1 MASFNQVT
9 LLGNLTR
16 DVELRQI
23 QSGTSVCDLGLAV
36 NDRVKRGDQWIDE
49 VSFFDVTCWGRTAEI
64 ANEYLRKGSPV
75 LISGRLKQESWEKDG
90 EKRYKVK
97 VICDRLQLLG
107 GKKDVESQSSPRQ
120 EPTPQTTGR
129 TYVPDDEVPF

>member
-1 MASFNQVT
+1 MT

-75 LISGRLKQESWEKDG
+75 LISGRLKQGPGEKHG